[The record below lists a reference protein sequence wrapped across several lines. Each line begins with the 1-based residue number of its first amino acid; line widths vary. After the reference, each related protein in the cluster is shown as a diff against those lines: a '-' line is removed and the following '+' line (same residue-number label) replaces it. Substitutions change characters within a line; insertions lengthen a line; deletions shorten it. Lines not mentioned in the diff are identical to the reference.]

1 MKVILLA
8 DVKEIG
14 KKDAIVNVSDGY
26 AKNFLFPRKLA
37 LEADEKNLAQL
48 RQREDKRKAQ
58 QAQELAE
65 AKALAEKISQISL
78 TLKEKAGENGKLYGT
93 VTVQE
98 IADGLKA
105 KGFDFDKKKIT
116 CDHIKEIGSYAAVI
130 KLPQQVMA
138 KVTVYVVRA
147 E

>member
-48 RQREDKRKAQ
+48 RQREDKKKAQ
-58 QAQELAE
+58 QAQDLAE
-65 AKALAEKISQISL
+65 AKELAEKISKVSL

-116 CDHIKEIGSYAAVI
+116 CDHIKEIGTYTAVI
-130 KLPQQVMA
+130 KLPQQVAA
-138 KVTVYVVRA
+138 KVTVHVVRG